1 MLIINCRLCYN
12 NLMATLWQQKISK
25 PREQFAE
32 FVREEMEAN
41 MKFKDMPYE
50 RVDFDKVDEEFK
62 QLMAEFD
69 AAKSGEEQFEVHKKY
84 YDLTDRVSTMM
95 TIANIRHD
103 VDTTDAFYDAE
114 QAYYDEKGPVFR
126 NLVVAYQKKM
136 YESPYRDYLEE
147 KIGPVAFKNMELS
160 LKSFDEKLIP
170 LMQEENALTTE
181 YDKLIA
187 GAKIEWEGETFNLS
201 LMRPYLIHVDRKVR
215 RKAWD
220 KVAAFFEENADKLD
234 EIYDKLVKNRD
245 AQAKTM
251 GYQNYLELGYY
262 RMQRNCYGQAD
273 VENFRRQVK
282 KDFVP
287 FAEKLHERRRQRLGI
302 DKLSFEDESVYFVNG
317 NPKPTGTPEEIMQSG
332 QKMYSELSPETK
344 EFFDFM
350 MENELFDVLGRKT
363 KKAGGY
369 MTYLPVYQSPFIF
382 ANFNGTDGDINV
394 ITHECGHA
402 FQGYISGKDPI
413 REHSDITME
422 TAEIHSMSMEFFT
435 EKWMEMFFGD
445 RAEDYRAMHLEDAAA
460 FIPYGCMVDEFQ
472 HIVYENPDMT
482 PAERKAAWTKLEK
495 EYKPHLDYGDC
506 RFFAEGG
513 YWQRQP
519 HIFDYPLYYID
530 YCIAQTCALQYKT
543 MMDDDYKA
551 AWDSY
556 LKLCKLSA
564 SDFFTNL
571 VKMVGLENPF
581 EDGSIKKMVDKL
593 EEKYSRL
600 I

>member
-1 MLIINCRLCYN
+1 
-12 NLMATLWQQKISK
+12 
-25 PREQFAE
+25 
-32 FVREEMEAN
+32 

-50 RVDFDKVDEEFK
+50 RVDFEKVEEEMK

-69 AAKSGEEQFEVHKKY
+69 AAKNGEEQFEIHKKY
-84 YDLTDRVSTMM
+84 YELNDRVSTMM
-95 TIANIRHD
+95 TIAHIRHD
-103 VDTTDAFYDAE
+103 VDTTDEFYDAE
-114 QAYYDEKGPVFR
+114 QNYYDEKSPLLN
-126 NLVVAYQKKM
+126 NLIVAYQKKM
-136 YESPYRDYLEE
+136 YESPYRAYLEE

-187 GAKIEWEGETFNLS
+187 SAKIDWEGDILNLS
-201 LMRPYLIHVDRKVR
+201 LMRPHLISVDRTVR
-215 RKAWD
+215 KKAWN
-220 KVAAFFEENADKLD
+220 KIAEFFEANADKLD
-234 EIYDKLVKNRD
+234 EIYDRLVKNRD
-245 AQAKTM
+245 AQAKAM
-251 GYQNYLELGYY
+251 GYKNYLELGYY
-262 RMQRNCYGQAD
+262 RMQRNCYGQKD
-273 VENFRRQVK
+273 VESFRKQIK

-287 FAEKLHERRRQRLGI
+287 FAEKLHERRKERLGV
-302 DKLSFEDESVYFVNG
+302 DKLAFYDEGVYFVNG
-317 NPKPTGTPEEIMQSG
+317 NPAPVGTPEEIMKSG
-332 QKMYSELSPETK
+332 QEMYAELSPETK

-369 MTYLPVYQSPFIF
+369 MTYLPVYNSPYIF

-413 REHSDITME
+413 REHREITME

-435 EKWMEMFFGD
+435 EKWMELFFGD

-472 HIVYENPDMT
+472 HIVYENPEMT
-482 PAERKAAWTKLEK
+482 PAERKAAWSKLEK

-513 YWQRQP
+513 YWQRQL

-530 YCIAQTCALQYKT
+530 YCIAQTCAMEYKA
-543 MMDDDYKA
+543 MMDEDYKA
-551 AWDSY
+551 AWESY

-571 VKMVGLENPF
+571 VDMVGLENPF
-581 EDGSIKKMVDKL
+581 KEGCIKAVVEKL
-593 EEKYSRL
+593 EEKMK
-600 I
+600 

>member
-1 MLIINCRLCYN
+1 
-12 NLMATLWQQKISK
+12 
-25 PREQFAE
+25 
-32 FVREEMEAN
+32 

-50 RVDFDKVDEEFK
+50 RVDFAKATEEFK
-62 QLMAEFD
+62 QLMDQFD
-69 AAKSGEEQFEVHKKY
+69 AAKSGEEQFAVHKKY
-84 YDLTDRVSTMM
+84 YELTDRIQTMI
-95 TIANIRHD
+95 TIAHIRHD

-114 QAYYDEKGPVFR
+114 QAYYDEKGPELS
-126 NLVVAYQKKM
+126 NLMVAYQKKM
-136 YESPYRDYLEE
+136 YESPYRAYLEE

-187 GAKIEWEGETFNLS
+187 SAKIDWEGDTLNLS
-201 LMRPYLIHVDRKVR
+201 LMRPHLISVDRQVR
-215 RKAWD
+215 AKAWN
-220 KVAAFFEENADKLD
+220 KVAAFFEANEDKLD

-245 AQAKTM
+245 KQAKTM
-251 GYQNYLELGYY
+251 GYKNYLELGYY

-273 VENFRRQVK
+273 VESFRKQIKR
-282 KDFVP
+282 DFVP

-302 DKLSFEDESVYFVNG
+302 DKLSFIDEGVYFVDG
-317 NPKPTGTPEEIMQSG
+317 NPKPMGTPEQIMENG
-332 QKMYSELSPETK
+332 QKMYAELSPETK

-369 MTYLPVYQSPFIF
+369 MTYLPVYHAPFIF

-402 FQGYISGKDPI
+402 FQGYLSGKDPI

-435 EKWMEMFFGD
+435 EKWMELFFGD
-445 RAEDYRAMHLEDAAA
+445 RAEDYRSMHLEDAAA

-482 PAERKAAWTKLEK
+482 PAERKAAWSKLEK

-506 RFFAEGG
+506 KFFAEGG
-513 YWQRQP
+513 YWQRQL
-519 HIFDYPLYYID
+519 HIYDYPLYYID
-530 YCIAQTCALQYKT
+530 YCIAQTCALEYKA
-543 MMDDDYKA
+543 MMDEDYKA
-551 AWDSY
+551 AWESY

-571 VKMVGLENPF
+571 VGQVGLENPF
-581 EDGSIKKMVDKL
+581 EEGCIKKVVEKL
-593 EEKYSRL
+593 EEKL
-600 I
+600 N

>member
-1 MLIINCRLCYN
+1 
-12 NLMATLWQQKISK
+12 
-25 PREQFAE
+25 
-32 FVREEMEAN
+32 

-50 RVDFDKVDEEFK
+50 RVDFEKVAEEFK
-62 QLMAEFD
+62 AIMQEFD

-84 YDLTDRVSTMM
+84 YDLTDRVGTMM
-95 TIANIRHD
+95 TISHIRHD
-103 VDTTDAFYDAE
+103 VDTSDAFYDAE
-114 QAYYDEKGPVFR
+114 QAFYDEKGPEFS
-126 NLVVAYQKKM
+126 NMAVAYQKKM

-170 LMQEENALTTE
+170 FMQEENALTTE
-181 YDKLIA
+181 YNKLIA
-187 GAKIEWEGETFNLS
+187 SAKIDWEGETLNLS
-201 LMRPYLIHVDRKVR
+201 LMRPYMTDSNRETR
-215 RKAWD
+215 AKAWN
-220 KVAAFFEENADKLD
+220 KVAEFFEANAEKLD
-234 EIYDKLVKNRD
+234 EIFDKLVKNRD
-245 AQAKTM
+245 KQAKIM
-251 GYQNYLELGYY
+251 GYDNYLELGYY

-273 VENFRRQVK
+273 VESFRKQIK

-287 FAEKLHERRRQRLGI
+287 FVNKLHERRRMRLGLE
-302 DKLSFEDESVYFVNG
+302 KLSFIDESVYFVNG
-317 NPKPTGTPEEIMQSG
+317 NPKPTGTPDEIMADG
-332 QKMYSELSPETK
+332 QKMYAELSPETK

-369 MTYLPVYQSPFIF
+369 MTYLPVYNSPFIF

-413 REHSDITME
+413 QEHRDITME

-435 EKWMEMFFGD
+435 QNWMELFFGD

-472 HIVYENPDMT
+472 HIVYENPEMT
-482 PAERKAAWTKLEK
+482 PAERKAAWSKLEK

-506 RFFAEGG
+506 KFFAEGG
-513 YWQRQP
+513 YWQRQL
-519 HIFDYPLYYID
+519 HIYNYPLYYID
-530 YCIAQTCALQYKT
+530 YCIAQICAMQYKV
-543 MMDDDYKA
+543 MMDENYDA
-551 AWDSY
+551 AWASY
-556 LKLCKLSA
+556 LKLCELSA

-571 VKMVGLENPF
+571 VDMVGLMNPF
-581 EDGSIKKMVDKL
+581 KEGCVKEIVEKL
-593 EEKYSRL
+593 EKK
-600 I
+600 IG

>member
-1 MLIINCRLCYN
+1 
-12 NLMATLWQQKISK
+12 
-25 PREQFAE
+25 
-32 FVREEMEAN
+32 

-50 RVDFDKVDEEFK
+50 RVDIKATEEEMK

-69 AAKSGEEQFEVHKKY
+69 AAESGEAQFEVHKKY
-84 YDLTDRVSTMM
+84 YSLGDRISTLM
-95 TIANIRHD
+95 TIAYIRHD

-114 QAYYDEKGPVFR
+114 QTYYDEIAPMIS
-126 NLVVAYQKKM
+126 NLTTAYQKKM
-136 YESPYRDYLEE
+136 YESPYRAYLEE
-147 KIGPVAFKNMELS
+147 KIGPVAFKNMELN

-170 LMQEENALTTE
+170 LMQEENALTSE

-187 GAKIEWEGETFNLS
+187 SAKIDWEGETLNLS
-201 LMRPYLIHVDRKVR
+201 LMRPYQTNVDRGIR
-215 RKAWD
+215 EKAWK

-234 EIYDKLVKNRD
+234 ELYDKLVKNRD
-245 AQAKTM
+245 AQAKAM
-251 GYQNYLELGYY
+251 GYKNYLELGYY

-273 VENFRRQVK
+273 VESFRKQIKR
-282 KDFVP
+282 DFVP

-302 DKLSFEDESVYFVNG
+302 DKLKFYDESVYFVDG
-317 NPKPTGTPEEIMQSG
+317 NPAPIGTPGEIMKSG
-332 QKMYSELSPETK
+332 QEMYDQLSPETK

-369 MTYLPVYQSPFIF
+369 MTYLPLYNSPFIF

-413 REHSDITME
+413 QEHRDITME

-435 EKWMEMFFGD
+435 EKWMELFFGD
-445 RAEDYRAMHLEDAAA
+445 RADDYRAMHLEDAAA

-472 HIVYENPDMT
+472 HIVYENPNMT
-482 PAERKAAWTKLEK
+482 PAERKAAWSRLEK
-495 EYKPHLDYGDC
+495 EYKPHLDYDDC
-506 RFFAEGG
+506 KFFAEGG
-513 YWQRQP
+513 LWQRQL
-519 HIFDYPLYYID
+519 HIYDYPLYYID
-530 YCIAQTCALQYKT
+530 YCIAQTCAMEYKAI
-543 MMDDDYKA
+543 MDEDYKA
-551 AWDSY
+551 AWESY

-571 VKMVGLENPF
+571 VEKVGIENPF
-581 EDGSIKKMVDKL
+581 KEGCIKKVVEKL
-593 EEKYSRL
+593 EEK
-600 I
+600 IK

>member
-1 MLIINCRLCYN
+1 
-12 NLMATLWQQKISK
+12 
-25 PREQFAE
+25 
-32 FVREEMEAN
+32 

-50 RVDFDKVDEEFK
+50 RVDFAKATEEFK
-62 QLMAEFD
+62 QLMDQFD
-69 AAKSGEEQFEVHKKY
+69 AAKSGEEQFAVHKKY
-84 YDLTDRVSTMM
+84 YELTDRIQTMI
-95 TIANIRHD
+95 TIAHIRHD

-114 QAYYDEKGPVFR
+114 QAYYDEKGPELS
-126 NLVVAYQKKM
+126 NLMVAYQKKM
-136 YESPYRDYLEE
+136 YESPYRAYLEE

-187 GAKIEWEGETFNLS
+187 SAKIDWEGDTLNLS
-201 LMRPYLIHVDRKVR
+201 LMRPHLISVDRQVR
-215 RKAWD
+215 AKAWD
-220 KVAAFFEENADKLD
+220 KVAAFFEANEDKLD

-245 AQAKTM
+245 KQAKTM
-251 GYQNYLELGYY
+251 GYKNYLELGYY

-273 VENFRRQVK
+273 VESFRKQIKR
-282 KDFVP
+282 DFVP

-302 DKLSFEDESVYFVNG
+302 DKLSFIDEGVYFVDG
-317 NPKPTGTPEEIMQSG
+317 NPKPMGTPEQIMENG
-332 QKMYSELSPETK
+332 QKMYAELSPETK

-369 MTYLPVYQSPFIF
+369 MTYLPVYHAPFIF

-402 FQGYISGKDPI
+402 FQGYLSGKDPI

-435 EKWMEMFFGD
+435 EKWMELFFGD
-445 RAEDYRAMHLEDAAA
+445 GAEDYRSMHLEDAAA

-482 PAERKAAWTKLEK
+482 PAERKAAWSKLEK

-506 RFFAEGG
+506 KFFAEGG
-513 YWQRQP
+513 YWQKQL
-519 HIFDYPLYYID
+519 HIYDYPLYYID
-530 YCIAQTCALQYKT
+530 YCIAQTCALEYKA
-543 MMDDDYKA
+543 MMDEDYKA
-551 AWDSY
+551 AWESY

-571 VKMVGLENPF
+571 VGQVGLENPF
-581 EDGSIKKMVDKL
+581 KEGCIKKVVAKL
-593 EEKYSRL
+593 EEKL
-600 I
+600 K